1 MEGRPCLPL
10 FKAEALQPLSTEL
23 RVKMGSLAGVC
34 VTVLL
39 SLTVLKKPLKV
50 EELNQTVKILGQN
63 PKLES

>member
-1 MEGRPCLPL
+1 
-10 FKAEALQPLSTEL
+10 
-23 RVKMGSLAGVC
+23 MGSLAGVC